1 MVVKVLTYNCQGLS
15 SVEKRLDVFNHLKSK
30 QCHIYCLQ
38 DIHSTTSNENYIRL
52 QWGSG
57 CIYSSGT
64 SNSRGVAIL
73 FSKNVEYKVH
83 NKITDFFFFFIHVS
97 TLYFKY
103 SILPMRASRNSTRK
117 KGSTFLEW
125 YWHKI
130 IFSVIC
136 IDCDIYDLQN

>member
-15 SVEKRLDVFNHLKSK
+15 SVEKRLDVFNYLKSK

-52 QWGSG
+52 QWGSD
-57 CIYSSGT
+57 CIFSSGT

-83 NKITDFFFFFIHVS
+83 NKITDNEGNYLILDLTIDNNKVTLVSLYGPNKDSPEFFEIIMKNVE
-97 TLYFKY
+97 KWK
-103 SILPMRASRNSTRK
+103 IL
-117 KGSTFLEW
+117 
-125 YWHKI
+125 I
-130 IFSVIC
+130 
-136 IDCDIYDLQN
+136 